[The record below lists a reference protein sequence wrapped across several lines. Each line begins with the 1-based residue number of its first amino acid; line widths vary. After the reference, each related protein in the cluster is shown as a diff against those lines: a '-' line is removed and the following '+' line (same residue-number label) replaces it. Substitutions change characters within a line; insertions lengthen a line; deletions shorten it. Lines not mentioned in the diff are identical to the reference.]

1 MFKFTGFKKSDKTNT
16 QLIEIESKLSE
27 QQRVI
32 KELENELINQKNTI
46 STQQKSSVIQ
56 KYFTDQLL
64 NSVSPLEHIRN
75 NVASAIENLKMYLE
89 QHVKDSRDGIAIL
102 NVFQETLKKLIAQI
116 NMSSNS
122 LDALQRNSEDIGK
135 FIVTINNVSEQTNLL
150 ALNAAIEAARAGE
163 HGRGFAVV
171 ADEVRK
177 LAQNASEAASQ
188 IQSVVGEISNN
199 TQACSQNSHFI
210 ETQCSQL
217 HNEIEELVNIVS
229 LLIEKSNT
237 LHNLVDEMYSSIFI
251 RLVQIDHVVWKIN
264 IYQRIHSRDL
274 TNTEVVDHHHC
285 RLGNW
290 YYHGHGKQLFS
301 SCQSYQKLEKP
312 HADIHSNGK
321 KALKAFA
328 EGNDSDGMQ
337 FIVQMETAAETVI
350 TLLNELEGE
359 VVKMKQQRGYL
370 EIN

>member
-1 MFKFTGFKKSDKTNT
+1 MFNFAGFKKSDKTNT
-16 QLIEIESKLSE
+16 HFAEVESKLTE
-27 QQRVI
+27 QQLVI
-32 KELENELINQKNTI
+32 KELEKELINQKNI
-46 STQQKSSVIQ
+46 VSTQQQSSLRQ
-56 KYFTDQLL
+56 RDFTCQLL
-64 NSVSPLEHIRN
+64 NSVSPLEHIRSN
-75 NVASAIENLKMYLE
+75 IASATENLKMFLE
-89 QHVKDSRDGIAIL
+89 QHVTDSRDGIAIL
-102 NVFQETLKKLIAQI
+102 NVFRETLKKLIVQI
-116 NMSSNS
+116 NMSGNS
-122 LDALQRNSEDIGK
+122 LEALKVNSEDIGK

-199 TQACSQNSHFI
+199 TQACSQNSDFI

-217 HNEIEELVNIVS
+217 HNEIEELVNIVA
-229 LLIEKSNT
+229 LLIEKSDA
-237 LHNLVDEMYSSIFI
+237 LHSLVDEIYSSIFM
-251 RLVQIDHVVWKIN
+251 RLVQIDHLVWKIN
-264 IYQRIHSRDL
+264 IYQRIYNRDL
-274 TNTEVVDHHHC
+274 ANTDVVDHHQC

-290 YYHGHGKQLFS
+290 YYQGRGKQLFT
-301 SCQSYQKLEKP
+301 SCRSYQQLEKP
-312 HADIHSNGK
+312 HADIHTNGR

-359 VVKMKQQRGYL
+359 VAKVKQLQG
-370 EIN
+370 